1 MVSFGNVDE
10 ADYTIEA
17 DGVQIYSGHA
27 VRRPDQ
33 ADLLVRINNVCADY
47 IAHVIPV
54 ISSAASTPE
63 PSAVTFTVKDG
74 GGVTV
79 DSVEFIADWSFDYD
93 HDPAALAAPVNGHV
107 SAAQA
112 LVLSVV
118 GSSATT
124 FTLTYEGGSSD
135 TVTVAASAG
144 PVQIVSLPLAN
155 YVGLESVTVAGKTYR
170 VKDACHRYALLY
182 VNAFGGWDTLLCEG
196 RSAEADAYDR
206 RTMVQRY
213 DNNAR
218 SARGTFEYAI
228 EVTRRWT
235 LRTGWLDDN
244 QAARMHHVLGSAHVY
259 LYDIPEGKLAPVVIT
274 DQACEYKSYRGNG
287 GKPVNYTV
295 TVELAQYLVR
305 R

>member
-1 MVSFGNVDE
+1 MVSFGNVAE

-27 VRRPDQ
+27 VRRPDE
-33 ADLLVRINNVCADY
+33 ANLTVRINNVCADY
-47 IAHVIPV
+47 IAHVIPA
-54 ISSAASTPE
+54 ISSAVSTPE

-79 DSVEFIADWSFDYD
+79 DSVTFIADWSFDYD

-118 GSSATT
+118 GTSSTT
-124 FTLTYEGGSSD
+124 FTLRYQGGSTD
-135 TVTVAASAG
+135 TVTVAASGG

-155 YVGLESVTVAGKTYR
+155 YVGLESVTVAGKTYK
-170 VKDACHRYALLY
+170 VVPACHRYALLY
-182 VNAFGGWDTLLCEG
+182 VNAFGGWDTLLMEG
-196 RSAEADAYDR
+196 RPSEADAYDR
-206 RTMVQRY
+206 HTMVHRY

-218 SARGTFEYAI
+218 SARGRSEYAN
-228 EVTRRWT
+228 EVTRSWT
-235 LRTGWLDDN
+235 LRTGILHDDE
-244 QAARMHHVLGSAHVY
+244 ADRMHHVLGSAHVY
-259 LYDIPEGKLAPVVIT
+259 LYDITYGTLAPVVIT
-274 DQACEYKSYRGNG
+274 DTACEYKSRRGNG
-287 GKPVNYTV
+287 GPVTYTV
-295 TVELAQYLVR
+295 TAEIAQYLVR